1 MGRTKYGH
9 QISMN
14 SVKICEN
21 FNSNPCIPLK
31 KPIEFKSPLPNFEGL
46 W

>member
-21 FNSNPCIPLK
+21 FNSNSLYSIK
-31 KPIEFKSPLPNFEGL
+31 KPIEFKTPLSNFEGL